1 MVPIA
6 LDPQNARLAIAGNGD
21 LAIRRLQALRAAG
34 ANDVSVFANAAEPA
48 LAAFA
53 GTALI
58 ARLPDDADLQTLH
71 VLWIAGVQGLAEA
84 QTLAA
89 AARRLRVLVNV
100 EDRPEFC
107 DFHSVAEIRRKNL
120 TLTVSTNGKAPGL
133 AGNIRR
139 NLERCFG
146 PEWDARVEEVAAL
159 RADWRAEGVPMAEA
173 ARRIDALVAERCW
186 LPCQKTH

>member
-6 LDPQNARLAIAGNGD
+6 LDPRNARLAIAGNGD
-21 LAIRRLQALRAAG
+21 LAVRRLQALRAGG
-34 ANDVSVFANAAEPA
+34 ADDIRVFADAAEPGL
-48 LAAFA
+48 LAAA

-58 ARLPDDADLQTLH
+58 ARLPDDADLRALH
-71 VLWIAGVQGLAEA
+71 VLWIAGLEQPEALAG
-84 QTLAA
+84 
-89 AARRLRVLVNV
+89 AARRWRVLVNV

-107 DFHSVAEIRRKNL
+107 DFHSVAEVRRKNL

-139 NLERCFG
+139 NLEQCFG
-146 PEWDARVEEVAAL
+146 PEWDARVDEIAAL
-159 RADWRAEGVPMAEA
+159 RANWRAAGVPMAEA

>member
-1 MVPIA
+1 MVPIS
-6 LDPQNARLAIAGNGD
+6 LDPKNARLAIAGNGG
-21 LAIRRLQALRAAG
+21 LAVRRLQALRAAG
-34 ANDVSVFANAAEPA
+34 AQDVLVFADAAEPA
-48 LAAFA
+48 LVSAAGA
-53 GTALI
+53 ALR
-58 ARLPDDADLQTLH
+58 ARLPDDADLQALH
-71 VLWIAGVQGLAEA
+71 VLWIAGLAGLAEENA
-84 QTLAA
+84 LAA

-100 EDRPEFC
+100 EDRPECC
-107 DFHSVAEIRRKNL
+107 DFHSVAEVRRKNL

-139 NLERCFG
+139 NLEQCFG

-159 RADWRAEGVPMAEA
+159 RADWRAAGVPMAEA

>member
-6 LDPQNARLAIAGNGD
+6 LDPRNARLAIAGNGA
-21 LAIRRLQALRAAG
+21 LAVRRLQALRAAG
-34 ANDVSVFANAAEPA
+34 AEDVLVFADAAEPA
-48 LAAFA
+48 LIAQA
-53 GTALI
+53 GTALRT
-58 ARLPDDADLQTLH
+58 RLPDDADLQVLH
-71 VLWIAGVQGLAEA
+71 VLWIAGLEGPAEA
-84 QTLAA
+84 KTLAA

-107 DFHSVAEIRRKNL
+107 DFHSVAEVRRKNL

-139 NLERCFG
+139 NLEQCFG
-146 PEWDARVEEVAAL
+146 PEWDARVEEIAAL
-159 RADWRAEGVPMAEA
+159 RADWRAAGVPMAEA

>member
-6 LDPQNARLAIAGNGD
+6 LDPRNARLAIAGNGA
-21 LAIRRLQALRAAG
+21 LAVRRLQALRAAG
-34 ANDVSVFANAAEPA
+34 AEDVLVFADAAEPA
-48 LAAFA
+48 LIAQA
-53 GTALI
+53 GTALRT
-58 ARLPDDADLQTLH
+58 RLPDDADLQVLH
-71 VLWIAGVQGLAEA
+71 VLWIAGLEGPAEA
-84 QTLAA
+84 KTLAA

-107 DFHSVAEIRRKNL
+107 DFHSVAEVRRKNL

-133 AGNIRR
+133 ASSIRR
-139 NLERCFG
+139 SLEQCFG
-146 PEWDARVEEVAAL
+146 PEWDARVEEIAAL
-159 RADWRAEGVPMAEA
+159 RADWRAAGVPMAEA

>member
-6 LDPQNARLAIAGNGD
+6 LDPQHARLAIAGNGD
-21 LAIRRLQALRAAG
+21 LAVRRLQALRAAG
-34 ANDVSVFANAAEPA
+34 AEVLVFADAAEPA
-48 LAAFA
+48 LLAVAGAA
-53 GTALI
+53 LR
-58 ARLPDDADLQTLH
+58 ARLPDDADLQALH
-71 VLWIAGVQGLAEA
+71 VLWIAGLAEGE
-84 QTLAA
+84 TLAA

-107 DFHSVAEIRRKNL
+107 DFHSVAEVRRKNL

-159 RADWRAEGVPMAEA
+159 RAGWRAAGVPMAEA

-186 LPCQKTH
+186 FPCQKTH

>member
-6 LDPQNARLAIAGNGD
+6 LDPRNARLAIAGNGD
-21 LAIRRLQALRAAG
+21 LAVRRLQALRAAG
-34 ANDVSVFANAAEPA
+34 AQDLLVFADAAEPA
-48 LAAFA
+48 LLAVA
-53 GTALI
+53 GTALR
-58 ARLPDDADLQTLH
+58 ARIPDDADLQALH
-71 VLWIAGVQGLAEA
+71 VLWIAGLSGLAEEK
-84 QTLAA
+84 TLAA

-107 DFHSVAEIRRKNL
+107 DFHSVAEVRRKNL

-139 NLERCFG
+139 NLEKCFG
-146 PEWDARVEEVAAL
+146 PEWDARVEEIAAL
-159 RADWRAEGVPMAEA
+159 RAGWRAAGVPMAEA